1 MVIYLARRTERPAPF
16 LSVSARSISQFHCA
30 QKWCG
35 VRLIP
40 EVSIFRL
47 RGENRAGD
55 PYLCFVLHR
64 MGFLMRPRLHEGP
77 VGSYPAFSTL
87 PRTIFERRRVS
98 RFRSFVAPKNGT
110 ERYIFCD
117 TFRYLELSTQIPSL
131 FARHAA
137 LWCSDFPLV
146 QQRLRQRP
154 PVTPSR
160 IPRIS

>member
-1 MVIYLARRTERPAPF
+1 MTERPAPLWRRF
-16 LSVSARSISQFHCA
+16 AHFRRFGTAKVVQGATNTRDLNFPLARKKS
-30 QKWCG
+30 G
-35 VRLIP
+35 R
-40 EVSIFRL
+40 R
-47 RGENRAGD
+47 

-87 PRTIFERRRVS
+87 PRTIFERRRVLDFAVSS
-98 RFRSFVAPKNGT
+98 RPKMCT

-154 PVTPSR
+154 PVTPSP